1 MLSIVFALLL
11 DFFDNYVITRKKEQ
25 IRHQIL
31 EVCGKPK
38 KTENRSNFVK
48 LSKKGGCLGMDDWV
62 LRVAETLEKARA
74 EAGIS
79 QATLSKRMGVSR
91 QSVIKWEQGVNAI
104 SFPMMMKW
112 FVGCG
117 VSLER
122 YLDSC
127 IHPGLLE
134 RLEDSPTDKEKR
146 RMLHEAIEECSAY
159 EVDALLYIR
168 YGAHGSD
175 HIAVLS
181 EMLANLHCPLDYRV
195 SHCVTIINDC
205 KMAKARGSDPDPNG
219 FQPEMDILCQ
229 ARDCGMAAAENMEDV
244 YSINK
249 EAIEDAKKKNEAR

>member
-1 MLSIVFALLL
+1 
-11 DFFDNYVITRKKEQ
+11 
-25 IRHQIL
+25 
-31 EVCGKPK
+31 
-38 KTENRSNFVK
+38 
-48 LSKKGGCLGMDDWV
+48 MDDWV

-79 QATLSKRMGVSR
+79 QATLAKRMGVSR

-134 RLEDSPTDKEKR
+134 RLEDGPTDKEKR

-181 EMLANLHCPLDYRV
+181 EMLANLHCPLDYRA
-195 SHCVTIINDC
+195 SHCITIINDC

-229 ARDCGMAAAENMEDV
+229 ACDCGVAAAKNTEDV

-249 EAIEDAKKKNEAR
+249 EAIEDAKKKNETR

>member
-1 MLSIVFALLL
+1 
-11 DFFDNYVITRKKEQ
+11 
-25 IRHQIL
+25 
-31 EVCGKPK
+31 
-38 KTENRSNFVK
+38 
-48 LSKKGGCLGMDDWV
+48 MDDWV

-79 QATLSKRMGVSR
+79 QATLAKRMGVSR
-91 QSVIKWEQGVNAI
+91 QSVIKWEQGINAI
-104 SFPMMMKW
+104 SFPMMMQW

-175 HIAVLS
+175 HLSVLT
-181 EMLANLHCPLDYRV
+181 EMVANLHTPLRDRV
-195 SHCVTIINDC
+195 AVVNI
-205 KMAKARGSDPDPNG
+205 
-219 FQPEMDILCQ
+219 EMLCQ
-229 ARDCGMAAAENMEDV
+229 ARDCGMAAAKNMDDV

-249 EAIEDAKKKNEAR
+249 EAIEDAKKKSETH